1 MYDVVIANGKVINGT
16 GNPWFKAD
24 VAVKDGRIA
33 KIGKLGDIKA
43 KNMIDAKGLV
53 VSPGFLDL
61 HSHSDI
67 SIMINP
73 KAESFIR
80 QGVTLQ
86 VFPNCGSGVAP
97 LNDTIKDEM
106 RKSRPEF
113 LEAGLDYD
121 WSTFEEYLQR
131 IEKIGTSINVAPL
144 IGFGSVRKYVM
155 GWEMRAP
162 TKGELEKMKAEVET
176 AMKAGAF
183 GLTTGLRY
191 VPQSWSETEEV
202 IELAKVAAKYGG
214 FYTSHVRD
222 EGDRVEPVGAIRE
235 VIKIAKEAG
244 LPGNISH
251 FKIVAKPFWD
261 SIDEMLEI
269 IDDARANGVDI
280 TADQYPY
287 RASGSGP
294 RPWMPKWAHEG
305 GREALLQ
312 KIKDPE
318 IRPKILESMSK
329 VMAVRGGPEA
339 ALIRVYPLNSDY
351 VGKFLSEVTEM
362 LGRDDPAGTLLDL
375 YQEHLEKVVAGE
387 IKGGFSFA
395 NFNQP
400 ERNVEKIMKKPWSM
414 TSSDGSIHAPYGLLA
429 KHQPS
434 PHPRY
439 YGTYP
444 RVLGKYTREQGILT
458 LEEAIRKM
466 SSLGHQRLG
475 ISDRGLIAKGMW
487 ADITIFNPDT
497 VIDKAEF
504 TPPSKTM
511 LYPEGI
517 PYVLVNGVVTIENG
531 EHTGALAGKVLR
543 KTDQ

>member
-1 MYDVVIANGKVINGT
+1 MFDVIITNGRVINGT

-33 KIGKLGDIKA
+33 KIGNLGDAEAEKT
-43 KNMIDAKGLV
+43 IDAKGLV

-61 HSHSDI
+61 HSHSDVN
-67 SIMINP
+67 IMINP

-80 QGVTLQ
+80 QGVTIQ
-86 VFPNCGSGVAP
+86 VFPNCGSGLAP
-97 LNDTIKDEM
+97 LNDTIKEEL
-106 RKSRPEF
+106 RRSRQEF

-131 IEKIGTSINVAPL
+131 IEKIGTAINVAPL
-144 IGFGSVRKYVM
+144 IGFGAIRRYVM

-162 TKGELEKMKAEVET
+162 TKGELETMKVEVEK

-191 VPQSWSETEEV
+191 VPQSWSKTDEV

-235 VIKIAKEAG
+235 VIEIAEKAG
-244 LPGNISH
+244 LPANISH

-261 SIDEMLEI
+261 KIDEMLALIE
-269 IDDARANGVDI
+269 DARARGVDI

-287 RASGSGP
+287 WASGSGP
-294 RPWMPKWAHEG
+294 RAWMPKWAHEG
-305 GREALLQ
+305 GKEALLQ
-312 KIKDPE
+312 KMKDPE
-318 IRPKILESMSK
+318 TRPKLIEGLHK
-329 VMAVRGGPEA
+329 VMMVRGGPEA
-339 ALIRVYPLNSDY
+339 ALIRSYPLKSDY
-351 VGKFLSEVTEM
+351 IGKFVSEVTEM
-362 LGRDDPAGTLLDL
+362 LGRDDPTETLLDL

-400 ERNVEKIMKKPWSM
+400 KENVDKIMKKPWVM
-414 TSSDGSIHAPYGLLA
+414 TSSDGSIHAPYGPLA

-439 YGTYP
+439 YGTFP
-444 RVLGKYTREQGILT
+444 RVLGRYVRETGLMS

-466 SSLGHQRLG
+466 TSLGHQRLG
-475 ISDRGLIAKGMW
+475 IFDRGLLAEGMC
-487 ADITIFNPDT
+487 ADITVFDPKT

-504 TPPSKTM
+504 TPPEATM
-511 LYPEGI
+511 RYPEGI
-517 PYVLVNGVVTIENG
+517 PYVIVNGVVTIEES

-543 KTDQ
+543 KTK